1 MLWMASQ
8 WAHDAMITSLWRRL
22 TSYWRYHWVMCP
34 LGWWWYLDDQWFRVE
49 WNVLCCCSDNVLYP
63 CYKLK
68 LFKYPFA
75 CHFRGSGY
83 VMQPSSILLKSFCQL
98 CAKRWWL
105 LHVIEANQ
113 ILMNVDIQVINKLMP
128 TLIRMIMFI
137 TFCPISPVVLI
148 LRQSSFQRRGVGRW
162 AISGGAC
169 VCCWHPARTVHDN
182 RNDLAPPRNWQFK
195 LSCRFEFW
203 QAPRRQTAAE
213 IWTTLDKHLAR
224 RLTAWWIDAQMAH
237 MAGNGLH
244 TSEHMQ

>member
-8 WAHDAMITSLWRRL
+8 WARDAMITSLWRRL

-49 WNVLCCCSDNVLYP
+49 WNVLCCCSDNILYP
-63 CYKLK
+63 CYQLK

-83 VMQPSSILLKSFCQL
+83 VMQPSSILLKAFCQL

-137 TFCPISPVVLI
+137 TFVRYHQSCLFYVN
-148 LRQSSFQRRGVGRW
+148 LRFRDVALGVGRSAEEPVSVVDILPVQYMTTGTTW
-162 AISGGAC
+162 PRHEIDSLSYRVALNFDRHLGGK
-169 VCCWHPARTVHDN
+169 
-182 RNDLAPPRNWQFK
+182 LLPRFGQ
-195 LSCRFEFW
+195 L
-203 QAPRRQTAAE
+203 
-213 IWTTLDKHLAR
+213 
-224 RLTAWWIDAQMAH
+224 
-237 MAGNGLH
+237 
-244 TSEHMQ
+244 